1 MIISR
6 GGGGGQVG
14 ILDTSKNNLK
24 QFPYSDIQLSE
35 KQQLR
40 LSWRLLKYSEDR
52 DTGWERNKLKT
63 RETLPRGVYGRG
75 IHPCTQME
83 KKKTELQLIL
93 KVCIHI
99 LTLHYP
105 EEWSFFTYLDPDF
118 ANDQL

>member
-35 KQQLR
+35 KQQLGR
-40 LSWRLLKYSEDR
+40 SSRLLKYLEDR

-63 RETLPRGVYGRG
+63 RETLARGVYGGG

-83 KKKTELQLIL
+83 KKKNQVYIQLSE
-93 KVCIHI
+93 KQ
-99 LTLHYP
+99 
-105 EEWSFFTYLDPDF
+105 
-118 ANDQL
+118 QLGLSRHFWKYSDIGWERVMVN